1 MNDLQIKL
9 EGKWTTTLS
18 DISGQSQDSSREN
31 LLSLEDEDKEFVT
44 EFKKVIN
51 HEDVKDAEDDSIN
64 KIGIGEPIPRYG
76 IRDMT

>member
-1 MNDLQIKL
+1 MNDFQIKL
-9 EGKWTTTLS
+9 EVKWTTTLS

-31 LLSLEDEDKEFVT
+31 LLSLEYEDKEFVT
-44 EFKKVIN
+44 EFKPVIN

-64 KIGIGEPIPRYG
+64 EIGIGEPISRYG